1 MRKSDCESKILN
13 SVRSISALA
22 WKVFRGR
29 AVRTVRCVRKS
40 IVPRGPGA
48 ETAGLP
54 DRAYYFCH
62 KFRSPV

>member
-22 WKVFRGR
+22 WKVFRGS

-48 ETAGLP
+48 ELSV
-54 DRAYYFCH
+54 
-62 KFRSPV
+62 K